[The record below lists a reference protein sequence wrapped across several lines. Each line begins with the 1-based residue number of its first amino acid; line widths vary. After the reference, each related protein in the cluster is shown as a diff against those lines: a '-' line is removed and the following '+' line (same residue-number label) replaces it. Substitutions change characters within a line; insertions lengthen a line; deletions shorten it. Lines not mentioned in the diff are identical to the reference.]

1 VIWRSTHVKVAVAFP
16 AFWVYDDRQI
26 CRRIYHLYTQDDPP
40 TTDMIGA
47 DIGTHGTR
55 SAA

>member
-1 VIWRSTHVKVAVAFP
+1 MIWRSNQAQAAVAFP
-16 AFWVYDDRQI
+16 AFWVYDDRRI
-26 CRRIYHLYTQDDPP
+26 CRCIYHLYTQDSPL

-55 SAA
+55 SVA